1 MTEAVRPIEFS
12 VVANG
17 EKKGWRRPG
26 SFAFAN
32 HISQVP
38 LSSTEILLTSHHL
51 PVAIDY
57 VDDRPRVVA
66 IVNPHFQRAPAVA
79 PDGRWRKGYMP
90 IALRCLPFRLT
101 EGAGGSIL
109 EIAVNLAE
117 ADEPEKALFNPD
129 KSFALQVQQ
138 IEALLRLLEEGK
150 QQLQKAAEKL
160 LIADV
165 LRPFQFSNRNQDTSP
180 RTFTV
185 DRNKFGAL
193 SHARVASIVRD
204 SFLPIDLAAAC
215 IFSQRLMATLVS
227 VAPDDENRKG
237 TGPAVSAGIDD
248 MLTAMMLDVEVD
260 DGELFSFEHFEETQS
275 R

>member
-1 MTEAVRPIEFS
+1 MTETFKPITFS
-12 VVANG
+12 LVANSANR
-17 EKKGWRRPG
+17 GWRRPG
-26 SFAFAN
+26 SFTFAN
-32 HISQVP
+32 HISQIP
-38 LSSTEILLTSHHL
+38 LSNTELLLTSHHL

-57 VDDRPRVVA
+57 FEDRPRVVA
-66 IVNPHFQRAPAVA
+66 IVNSRFQRTPAIT

-90 IALRCLPFRLT
+90 IALRCLPFRLAG
-101 EGAGGSIL
+101 GAGANAL

-117 ADEPEKALFNPD
+117 TDGPEKPLFTPQ
-129 KSFALQVQQ
+129 SSLTPEVQR

-150 QQLQKAAEKL
+150 EQLQKAAEKL

-165 LRPFQFSNRNQDTSP
+165 LRPLRFSDRNSDVSP

-185 DRNKFGAL
+185 DQNKFGAL
-193 SHARVASIVRD
+193 AHARLAYIVRD

-227 VAPDDENRKG
+227 VASDDEGRKG
-237 TGPAVSAGIDD
+237 ANSAVPALTLDI
-248 MLTAMMLDVEVD
+248 LTALKLDVEVD
-260 DGELFSFEHFEETQS
+260 DSELFSFERFEETKL